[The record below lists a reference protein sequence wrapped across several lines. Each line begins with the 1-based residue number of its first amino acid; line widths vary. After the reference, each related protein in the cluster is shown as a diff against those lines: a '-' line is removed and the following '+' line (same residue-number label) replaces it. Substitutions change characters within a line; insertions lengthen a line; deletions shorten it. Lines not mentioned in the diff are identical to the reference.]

1 MSALLAIPNVEVH
14 DLLDF
19 FEHKYFASEEEKARS
34 LTHAPALRVKVPTAE
49 GKEPEWVEEPV
60 KTMRDY
66 VKRFRGYYCKPAALV
81 AAEYNEV
88 STRAYGGRAAV
99 NCHET
104 LAWQPFLLLLMRTI
118 CSLQPCR

>member
-1 MSALLAIPNVEVH
+1 MAALLAIPNVEVR

-19 FEHKYFASEEEKARS
+19 FENKYFASEEEKARS
-34 LTHAPALRVKVPTAE
+34 LKHAPALRVKVPTEE

-81 AAEYNEV
+81 AADYNEV
-88 STRAYGGRAAV
+88 STEGP
-99 NCHET
+99 
-104 LAWQPFLLLLMRTI
+104 L
-118 CSLQPCR
+118 